1 MAGCGCRES
10 PRLVVVADAV
20 SNALEL
26 VIAETLLNGVE
37 GFVVRAGVETK
48 DELDVA
54 IGVDAAS
61 LADFTAV
68 VRDLGVVTGDI
79 NVRNG
84 GPFKSVRLFDKV
96 VDVALKLGRCL
107 FELCIAP
114 LPDV

>member
-1 MAGCGCRES
+1 MAGCGCRAS
-10 PRLVVVADAV
+10 PPLTVVADPA

-26 VIAETLLNGVE
+26 VIAETLLNGVD
-37 GFVVRAGVETK
+37 GFVVRVETK

-54 IGVDAAS
+54 TGVDAAS

-79 NVRNG
+79 RVRKG
-84 GPFKSVRLFDKV
+84 GPFKSVRLLAKF
-96 VDVALKLGRCL
+96 VDVAHKFGRCL

>member
-1 MAGCGCRES
+1 MAGCSCRAS
-10 PRLVVVADAV
+10 PPLTVVADPA

-26 VIAETLLNGVE
+26 VIADTLLNGVD
-37 GFVVRAGVETK
+37 GFVVSIGVETK

-54 IGVDAAS
+54 TGVDAAS

-79 NVRNG
+79 RVRKG
-84 GPFKSVRLFDKV
+84 GPFKSVRLFATF
-96 VDVALKLGRCL
+96 VDVAHKFGRCL
-107 FELCIAP
+107 LELCIAP